1 MISSIGFSVSPQSMA
16 GGALLMMA
24 VHVSTNNSN
33 LRVVFPPG
41 HSSPSLDPARKSP
54 TLDQV
59 VQSTTSATGAAST
72 APAPGPGRRSPT
84 HGRTAPSTAAA
95 QSSQKA
101 QHQDSVDT
109 RRGEI

>member
-16 GGALLMMA
+16 VGALLMTA
-24 VHVSTNNSN
+24 VRVSTNNSN
-33 LRVVFPPG
+33 LCAVFPPG
-41 HSSPSLDPARKSP
+41 RSSPSLDPARKSP

-59 VQSTTSATGAAST
+59 IQSATSATGAAST
-72 APAPGPGRRSPT
+72 APAPGLGRRSPA

-101 QHQDSVDT
+101 QHQDGVDT